1 MYRDRW
7 PVEQAPLSAKQMI
20 GLHRSFVFSKES
32 CFRLPELALFA
43 GNMLTYLAA
52 TLPPFQTGF
61 WDRSPNRT
69 PGRLRRVL
77 QQADFPIFTT
87 VEPLLREKNSVTHHL
102 PKGIS
107 AHVRQKRAE

>member
-1 MYRDRW
+1 
-7 PVEQAPLSAKQMI
+7 MI

-107 AHVRQKRAE
+107 AHVRQKRAA